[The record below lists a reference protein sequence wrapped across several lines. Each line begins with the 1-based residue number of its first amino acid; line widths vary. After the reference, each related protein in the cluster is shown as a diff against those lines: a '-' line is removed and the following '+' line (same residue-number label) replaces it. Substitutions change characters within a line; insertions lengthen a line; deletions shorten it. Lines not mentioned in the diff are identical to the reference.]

1 MAIRRENLEPGMKVS
16 CDQYIT
22 SVPGRLPDTYGKESV
37 KEKYRGGTI
46 FYDHASGAIF
56 LRHQVSLRAGE
67 TVRAKRAFEQF
78 AKQHGVNVR
87 SYRADNLP
95 FNSKEFR
102 DDLALQDQTIDF
114 SGVGAHHQN
123 GVAERSIQT
132 VTQWARTMMLQASI
146 HWPDASDLE
155 LWPFALA
162 HAVYIW
168 NHLPKRDSLMSPIE
182 IFSGTKVDNYARLQ
196 RSHVWGCPVYVLDPK
211 LQDGK

>member
-1 MAIRRENLEPGMKVS
+1 MAKKVLNKS
-16 CDQYIT
+16 T
-22 SVPGRLPDTYGKESV
+22 K
-37 KEKYRGGTI
+37 GGTI
-46 FYDHASGAIF
+46 YYDHASGAMF

-67 TVRAKRAFEQF
+67 TVRAKQAFEQF
-78 AKQHGVNVR
+78 AKQNGMNIMSFQAVI
-87 SYRADNLP
+87 LP
-95 FNSKEFR
+95 FNSKELR
-102 DDLALQDQTIDF
+102 DDLALHDQTIDF

-123 GVAERSIQT
+123 GVAKRSIQT

-168 NHLPKRDSLMSPIE
+168 NHLPKRYNLMSPIE
-182 IFSGTKVDNYARLQ
+182 LFSGTKVDNYARLQ

-211 LQDGK
+211 LQDGKKIPKFNLRS